1 MWRLSPIPPPPP
13 PLKLPATPARV
24 CGLELDDVVAA
35 KAFALSVANIVAGQE
50 SAVDEVR
57 ALAHSR
63 PQTMLTLVLALG
75 GAVLG
80 GLQLLGLWGVGG
92 LGDWDWRGLCYVVPL
107 AGAQPPNPELNSS
120 ELMS

>member
-1 MWRLSPIPPPPP
+1 M
-13 PLKLPATPARV
+13 
-24 CGLELDDVVAA
+24 
-35 KAFALSVANIVAGQE
+35 ANVVAGQE
-50 SAVDEVR
+50 SDVDEVR

-63 PQTMLTLVLALG
+63 PQTMLTLVLALV

-107 AGAQPPNPELNSS
+107 AGAQPPNSELFQLYSS
-120 ELMS
+120 ELIMSPSEQASACSDKADASRRLVQG